1 MSERSWHN
9 KIYGDGIMIDSK
21 HLIWNSL
28 NEDEDERKKNFL
40 REGRKKLYL
49 MYNVCICALKASEIY
64 GGRQMT
70 CKNIKSIESDTKIS
84 S

>member
-1 MSERSWHN
+1 M
-9 KIYGDGIMIDSK
+9 KKKKSK
-21 HLIWNSL
+21 KELW
-28 NEDEDERKKNFL
+28 
-40 REGRKKLYL
+40 REGKQKKKLYL